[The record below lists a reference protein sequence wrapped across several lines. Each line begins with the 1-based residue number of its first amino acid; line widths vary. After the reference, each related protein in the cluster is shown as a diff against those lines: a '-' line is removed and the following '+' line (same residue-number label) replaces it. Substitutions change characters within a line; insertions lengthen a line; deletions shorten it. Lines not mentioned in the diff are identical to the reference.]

1 MHRHVVRLG
10 FLALAIMT
18 ASILGGE
25 ATAER
30 LAAPTITSISPA
42 SGPRGTAVT
51 ITGMNLQ
58 GATLTWKVA
67 GNNGGSA
74 PGTISGS
81 VSPDGTTI
89 MFSVPDGGSSS
100 NGIMSASG
108 ANRVTVTTPEGSV
121 SKLFSVTTTN
131 KLGMRPAL
139 TYLTPRSAARGAQ
152 ITIFGTHLA
161 TTTAVKLGGL
171 KAKFHTPSDTRIIVT
186 VPLAAHSGHW
196 RVTTDFG
203 TAVSSAFTVKAAAN

>member
-1 MHRHVVRLG
+1 MHKQIAQLA
-10 FLALAIMT
+10 FLTLAIMV
-18 ASILGGE
+18 ASSLGGE
-25 ATAER
+25 ATAGR

-51 ITGMNLQ
+51 ITGTNLQ

-67 GNNGGSA
+67 GDNGGSA
-74 PGTISGS
+74 PGTITAT

-108 ANRVTVTTPEGSV
+108 ANRVTVSTPEGSV
-121 SKLFSVTTTN
+121 SKLFGVTTTN
-131 KLGMRPAL
+131 RLGMRPVVN
-139 TYLTPRSAARGAQ
+139 YLTPRSAARGAQ
-152 ITIFGTHLA
+152 ITIFGTHLT
-161 TTTAVKLGGL
+161 TTTAVKLGNM
-171 KAKFHTPSDTRIIVT
+171 KAKFRIPSDTRIIVT
-186 VPLAAHSGHW
+186 VPMAAHSGHW

-203 TAVSSAFTVKAAAN
+203 TAVTPSFTVKAATK